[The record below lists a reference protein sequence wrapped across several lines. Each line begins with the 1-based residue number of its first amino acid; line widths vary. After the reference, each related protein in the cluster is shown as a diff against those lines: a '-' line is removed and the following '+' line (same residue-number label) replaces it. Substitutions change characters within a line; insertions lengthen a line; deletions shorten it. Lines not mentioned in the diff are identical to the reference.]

1 MLELFKFKELCKYS
15 WCDFEKWFSFFCHN
29 NNNVDDDKLDKA
41 LYKKIKTLI
50 SKKASLIE
58 SKKKSELN
66 IFLSVEFTFPVS
78 ADSIHKKVIDD
89 EKAELGKEL
98 KKAYNEI
105 NILLDELTVLL

>member
-1 MLELFKFKELCKYS
+1 MISLIK
-15 WCDFEKWFSFFCHN
+15 H
-29 NNNVDDDKLDKA
+29 A

-78 ADSIHKKVIDD
+78 AGSIHKKVIDD
-89 EKAELGKEL
+89 EKAGLGKEL

-105 NILLDELTVLL
+105 NILLDELSSSDIRFSTRER

>member
-1 MLELFKFKELCKYS
+1 M
-15 WCDFEKWFSFFCHN
+15 
-29 NNNVDDDKLDKA
+29 
-41 LYKKIKTLI
+41 YKKIKTLI

-66 IFLSVEFTFPVS
+66 IFLSAEFTFPVS

-105 NILLDELTVLL
+105 NILLNELSSSDIRISTLK